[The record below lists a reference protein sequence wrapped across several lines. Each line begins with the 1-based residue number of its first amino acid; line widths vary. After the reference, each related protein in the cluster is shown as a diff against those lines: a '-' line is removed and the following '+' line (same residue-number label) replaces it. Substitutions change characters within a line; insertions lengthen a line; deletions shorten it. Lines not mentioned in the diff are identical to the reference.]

1 MSAEDYRKIFVPAGG
16 CGACALPGRGIKK
29 VEAAHWLDELG
40 IARAMWMLCME
51 NFGPLI
57 VESDLEGNSLF
68 ETQNARINQRI
79 AMLYEGP
86 KEPALRRHG
95 ETDDKTEE
103 LI

>member
-1 MSAEDYRKIFVPAGG
+1 
-16 CGACALPGRGIKK
+16 
-29 VEAAHWLDELG
+29 
-40 IARAMWMLCME
+40 MWVLRVE

-68 ETQNARINQRI
+68 EQQNARINQRF
-79 AMLYEGP
+79 AMLCEGL